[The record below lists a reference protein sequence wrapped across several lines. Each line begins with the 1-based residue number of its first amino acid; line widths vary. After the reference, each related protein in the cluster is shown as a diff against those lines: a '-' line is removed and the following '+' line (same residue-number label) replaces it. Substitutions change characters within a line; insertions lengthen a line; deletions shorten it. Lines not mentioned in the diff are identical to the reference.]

1 MAQITG
7 QAGVNLSSDLA
18 AYLSAQNGNV
28 TSEQLS
34 EIINQYL
41 TGGDKIA
48 AQGGNLA
55 TGIYKRF
62 GEFDTVQGKVETVT
76 TGLWTGDTGSLTSFF
91 TSSDQTAA
99 SKEYYLN
106 VYSTDP
112 GSDEGAEVQYAVA
125 FGNKYGSGSTSLAN
139 DDTSFQATKA
149 TYAQYRQ
156 ILLEQDD
163 ELFSFASASGGT
175 IDSED
180 IFVINVARARY
191 KESMDPGNLEFK
203 LSGSNGVFN
212 YIDDSG
218 KKFSDTVG
226 KAGRVFNI
234 CSGSLNLG
242 TEDPATVAQKY
253 TSASAASGQGYGL
266 FYPDQGIIVLNPA
279 AIMAE
284 VGDGIAI
291 QNGVFASGSVG
302 GSSLYKGFARE
313 GYNQFILHHMLE
325 GGADFQARRVEN
337 LSTSHYFVRAQ
348 NREFNFSNNPTF
360 VTGSDGTFRESSFES
375 NPKTYITSIGLMN
388 DANEML
394 AVAKTSQ
401 PIEKSFD
408 KEVLIKVK
416 LDF

>member
-18 AYLSAQNGNV
+18 AYLSSQNGNV

-41 TGGDKIA
+41 SGGDKIA
-48 AQGGNLA
+48 SQGGNLA

-62 GEFDTVQGKVETVT
+62 GEYDTVQGKVETVT
-76 TGLWTGDTGSLTSFF
+76 TGLWTGDTGSLSTFFSSSAQTS
-91 TSSDQTAA
+91 A
-99 SKEYYLN
+99 SLEYYLN
-106 VYSTDP
+106 VYNADPATD
-112 GSDEGAEVQYAVA
+112 ETAEVQYAVA
-125 FGNKYGSGSTSLAN
+125 FGNKYGSGSTSLAV
-139 DDTSFQATKA
+139 DDNSLQASKA

-163 ELFSFASASGGT
+163 ELFSFTSASGGT
-175 IDSED
+175 IDSDD
-180 IFVINVARARY
+180 IYVINVARARY
-191 KESMDPGNLEFK
+191 KESMDPGNLQFK
-203 LSGSNGVFN
+203 LSGSNGVFDF
-212 YIDDSG
+212 IDDSG
-218 KKFSDTVG
+218 KKFSDSVG

-234 CSGSLNLG
+234 VSGSLNLG
-242 TEDPATVAQKY
+242 TENPATVVDAY
-253 TSASAASGQGYGL
+253 SIAGVSSGQGFGL
-266 FYPDQGIIVLNPA
+266 FYPDLGIIVLNPA
-279 AIMAE
+279 AIHGT
-284 VGDGIAI
+284 VGDSYD
-291 QNGVFASGSVG
+291 SGSNAF
-302 GSSLYKGFARE
+302 STLYKGFDYE
-313 GYNQFILHHMLE
+313 GQNQFLLHHMLE
-325 GGADFQARRVEN
+325 GGGDFQARRVEN

-360 VTGSDGTFRESSFES
+360 VTGSDGTFRESSFET